1 LKIQNISIF
10 CGAHEG
16 NNPIY
21 AEEAKNIAEV
31 IAKKGINVVFGGGNV
46 GLMKVISN
54 TALDNGVDALGISLK
69 SLYELE
75 LVNPRLKEVI
85 VAETLL
91 DRKDVFM
98 DRSDAFIVLP
108 GGVGS
113 LDELAE
119 VMASNQLGIINKP
132 IGILNTAGYYDHLIA
147 WMKKG
152 VSEGFISDANF
163 NELIIT
169 DSCEE
174 LVERII
180 NEQRPADNDWTNRLG
195 LD

>member
-1 LKIQNISIF
+1 MKIENISIF

-21 AEEAKNIAEV
+21 AQEAKNIAEI
-31 IAKKGINVVFGGGNV
+31 IAKKGINVVFGGGDV
-46 GLMKVISN
+46 GLMKIVSD
-54 TALDNGVDALGISLK
+54 TALDNGVKALGISLR

-75 LVNPRLKEVI
+75 LVNPKLDEVI

-98 DRSDAFIVLP
+98 QRSDAFIVLP

-147 WMKKG
+147 WMNKA
-152 VSEGFISDANF
+152 VAEGFISDANF
-163 NELIIT
+163 DELIIT
-169 DSCEE
+169 DSCED
-174 LVERII
+174 LVERIVS
-180 NEQRPADNDWTNRLG
+180 EVRPDDSDWTNRLG
-195 LD
+195 L

>member
-1 LKIQNISIF
+1 LKIENISIF

-21 AEEAKNIAEV
+21 AQEAKNIAEI
-31 IAKKGINVVFGGGNV
+31 IARKGINVVFGGGDV
-46 GLMKVISN
+46 GLMKIVSD
-54 TALDNGVDALGISLK
+54 TALDNGVKALGISLR

-75 LVNPRLKEVI
+75 LSNPRLDEVI

-98 DRSDAFIVLP
+98 QRSDAFIVLP

-147 WMKKG
+147 WMNKA
-152 VSEGFISDANF
+152 VAEGFISDANF

-169 DSCEE
+169 DSCED
-174 LVERII
+174 LVERIV
-180 NEQRPADNDWTNRLG
+180 NEVRPDDSDWTNRLG
-195 LD
+195 L

>member
-1 LKIQNISIF
+1 MKNISIF

-16 NNPIY
+16 NNPKY
-21 AEEAKNIAEV
+21 AEAAKSIAG
-31 IAKKGINVVFGGGNV
+31 IISKKGINVVFGGGDV
-46 GLMKVISN
+46 GLMKVISD
-54 TALDNGVDALGISLK
+54 TALNNGVDALGISLR

-75 LVNPRLKEVI
+75 LVNPRLKEVV

-91 DRKDVFM
+91 DRKDIFM

-132 IGILNTAGYYDHLIA
+132 IGILNTEGYYDHLLS
-147 WMKKG
+147 WFKKA
-152 VSEGFISDANF
+152 VEEGFISSANF
-163 NELIIT
+163 DELLI
-169 DSCEE
+169 SSSPEE
-174 LVERII
+174 LVDMVV
-180 NEQRPADNDWTNRLG
+180 NNKRPSDDNWTERLG
-195 LD
+195 L

>member
-1 LKIQNISIF
+1 MENISIF

-21 AEEAKNIAEV
+21 AQEAKNIAEI
-31 IAKKGINVVFGGGNV
+31 IAKKGINVVFGGGDV
-46 GLMKVISN
+46 GLMKIVSD
-54 TALDNGVDALGISLK
+54 TALDNGVKALGISLR

-75 LVNPRLKEVI
+75 LSNPRLDEVI

-91 DRKDVFM
+91 DRKGVFM
-98 DRSDAFIVLP
+98 QRSDAFIVLP

-147 WMKKG
+147 WMHKA
-152 VSEGFISDANF
+152 VDEGFISDANF

-180 NEQRPADNDWTNRLG
+180 SEVRPDDSDWTNRLG
-195 LD
+195 L

>member
-1 LKIQNISIF
+1 MKIENISIF

-21 AEEAKNIAEV
+21 AQEAKNIAEI
-31 IAKKGINVVFGGGNV
+31 IAKKGINVVFGGGDV
-46 GLMKVISN
+46 GLMKIVSD
-54 TALDNGVDALGISLK
+54 TALDNGVKALGISLR

-75 LVNPRLKEVI
+75 LSNPRLDEVI

-98 DRSDAFIVLP
+98 QRTDAFIVLP

-147 WMKKG
+147 WMHKA
-152 VSEGFISDANF
+152 VDEGFISDANF

-174 LVERII
+174 LVETII
-180 NEQRPADNDWTNRLG
+180 SEVRPDDSDWTNRLG
-195 LD
+195 L

>member
-1 LKIQNISIF
+1 MKIENISIF

-21 AEEAKNIAEV
+21 AQEAKNIAEI
-31 IAKKGINVVFGGGNV
+31 IAKKGINIVFGGGDV
-46 GLMKVISN
+46 GLMKIVSD
-54 TALDNGVDALGISLK
+54 TALDNGVKALGISLR

-75 LVNPRLKEVI
+75 LSNPRLDEVI

-98 DRSDAFIVLP
+98 QRSDAFIVLP

-132 IGILNTAGYYDHLIA
+132 IGILNTAGYYDYLIA
-147 WMKKG
+147 WMNKA
-152 VSEGFISDANF
+152 VAEGFISDANF

-169 DSCEE
+169 DSCED
-174 LVERII
+174 LVERIV
-180 NEQRPADNDWTNRLG
+180 NEVRPDDSDWTNRLG
-195 LD
+195 L

>member
-1 LKIQNISIF
+1 MKIENISIF

-21 AEEAKNIAEV
+21 AQEAKNIAEI
-31 IAKKGINVVFGGGNV
+31 IAKKGINIVFGGGDV
-46 GLMKVISN
+46 GLMKIVSD
-54 TALDNGVDALGISLK
+54 TALDNGVKALGISLR

-75 LVNPRLKEVI
+75 LSNPRLDEVI

-98 DRSDAFIVLP
+98 QRSDAFIVLP

-147 WMKKG
+147 WMNKA
-152 VSEGFISDANF
+152 VAEGFISDANF

-169 DSCEE
+169 DSCED
-174 LVERII
+174 LVERIV
-180 NEQRPADNDWTNRLG
+180 NEVRPDDSDWTNRLG
-195 LD
+195 L

>member
-1 LKIQNISIF
+1 MKIENISIF

-21 AEEAKNIAEV
+21 AQEAKNIAEI
-31 IAKKGINVVFGGGNV
+31 IAKKGINVVFGGGDV
-46 GLMKVISN
+46 GLMKIVSD
-54 TALDNGVDALGISLK
+54 TALDNGVKALGISLR

-75 LVNPRLKEVI
+75 LSNPRLDEVI

-98 DRSDAFIVLP
+98 QRSDAVIVLP

-147 WMKKG
+147 WMHKA
-152 VSEGFISDANF
+152 VDEGFISDANF

-180 NEQRPADNDWTNRLG
+180 SEVRPDDSDWTNRLG
-195 LD
+195 L

>member
-1 LKIQNISIF
+1 MKIENISIF

-21 AEEAKNIAEV
+21 AQEAKNIAEI
-31 IAKKGINVVFGGGNV
+31 IAKKGINVVFGGGDV
-46 GLMKVISN
+46 GLMKIVSD
-54 TALDNGVDALGISLK
+54 TALDNGVKALGISLR

-75 LVNPRLKEVI
+75 LSNPRLDEVI

-98 DRSDAFIVLP
+98 QRSDAFIVLP

-147 WMKKG
+147 WMNKA
-152 VSEGFISDANF
+152 VAEGFISDANF

-169 DSCEE
+169 DSCED
-174 LVERII
+174 LVERIV
-180 NEQRPADNDWTNRLG
+180 NEVRPDDSDWTNRLG
-195 LD
+195 L

>member
-1 LKIQNISIF
+1 MKIENISIF
-10 CGAHEG
+10 CGSHDG

-21 AEEAKNIAEV
+21 AQEAKNIAEI
-31 IAKKGINVVFGGGNV
+31 IARKGINIVFGGGDV
-46 GLMKVISN
+46 GLMKIVSD
-54 TALDNGVDALGISLK
+54 TALDNGVKALGISLR

-75 LVNPRLKEVI
+75 LSNPRLDEVI

-98 DRSDAFIVLP
+98 QRSDAFIVLP

-147 WMKKG
+147 WMNKA
-152 VSEGFISDANF
+152 VAEGFISDANF

-169 DSCEE
+169 DSCED
-174 LVERII
+174 LVERIV
-180 NEQRPADNDWTNRLG
+180 NEVRPDDSDWTNRLG
-195 LD
+195 L

>member
-1 LKIQNISIF
+1 MSIQNISVF
-10 CGAHEG
+10 CGAHLG

-21 AEEAKNIAEV
+21 AEEAKKVAEV
-31 IAKKGINVVFGGGNV
+31 IADKDINVVFGGGDV
-46 GLMKVISN
+46 GLMGVVSH
-54 TALDNGVDALGISLK
+54 TAVDKGTGVLGISLR

-75 LVNPRLKEVI
+75 LTNPRIKEVV

-91 DRKDVFM
+91 ERKDIFM
-98 DRSDAFIVLP
+98 ERSDAFIVLP

-132 IGILNTAGYYDHLIA
+132 IGILNTNGYYDDLLS
-147 WMKKG
+147 WMKKA
-152 VSEGFISDANF
+152 VKEGFISEANF

-169 DSCEE
+169 DSCED
-174 LVERII
+174 LIERII
-180 NEQRPADNDWTNRLG
+180 
-195 LD
+195 

>member
-1 LKIQNISIF
+1 MKIENISIF

-21 AEEAKNIAEV
+21 AQEAKNIAEI
-31 IAKKGINVVFGGGNV
+31 IAKKGINVVFGGGDV
-46 GLMKVISN
+46 GLMKIVSD
-54 TALDNGVDALGISLK
+54 TALDNGVKALGISLR

-75 LVNPRLKEVI
+75 LSNPRLDEVI

-98 DRSDAFIVLP
+98 QRSDAFIVLP

-147 WMKKG
+147 WMHKA
-152 VSEGFISDANF
+152 VDEGFISDANF

-169 DSCEE
+169 DSCED

-180 NEQRPADNDWTNRLG
+180 REVRPDESDWTKRLG
-195 LD
+195 L

>member
-1 LKIQNISIF
+1 MKIENISIF

-21 AEEAKNIAEV
+21 AQEAKNIAEI
-31 IAKKGINVVFGGGNV
+31 IAKKGINVVFGGGDV
-46 GLMKVISN
+46 GLMKIVSD
-54 TALDNGVDALGISLK
+54 TALDNGVKALGISLR

-75 LVNPRLKEVI
+75 LSNPRLDEVI

-98 DRSDAFIVLP
+98 QRSDAFIVLP

-147 WMKKG
+147 WMNKA
-152 VSEGFISDANF
+152 VAEGFISDANF

-169 DSCEE
+169 DSCED

-180 NEQRPADNDWTNRLG
+180 SEVRPDDSDWTNRLG
-195 LD
+195 L

>member
-1 LKIQNISIF
+1 MKIENISIF

-21 AEEAKNIAEV
+21 AQEAKNIAEI
-31 IAKKGINVVFGGGNV
+31 IAKKGINIVFGGGDV
-46 GLMKVISN
+46 GLMKIVSD
-54 TALDNGVDALGISLK
+54 TALDNGVKALGISLR

-75 LVNPRLKEVI
+75 LSNPRLDEVI

-98 DRSDAFIVLP
+98 QRSDAFIVLP

-147 WMKKG
+147 WMNKA
-152 VSEGFISDANF
+152 VAEGFISDANF
-163 NELIIT
+163 DELIIT
-169 DSCEE
+169 DSCED

-180 NEQRPADNDWTNRLG
+180 SEVRPDDSDWTNRLG
-195 LD
+195 L

>member
-1 LKIQNISIF
+1 MKIENISIF

-21 AEEAKNIAEV
+21 AQEAKNIAEI
-31 IAKKGINVVFGGGNV
+31 IAKKGINVVFGGGDV
-46 GLMKVISN
+46 GLMKIVSD
-54 TALDNGVDALGISLK
+54 TALDNGVKALGISLR

-75 LVNPRLKEVI
+75 LSNPRLDEVI

-98 DRSDAFIVLP
+98 QRSDAFIVLP

-147 WMKKG
+147 WMHKA
-152 VSEGFISDANF
+152 VDEGFISDANF

-169 DSCEE
+169 DSCED

-180 NEQRPADNDWTNRLG
+180 REVRPDDSDWTKRLG
-195 LD
+195 L